1 METLLEKHWHHR
13 PPEEV
18 ADLLKTERDKGLDLL
33 EVRARQEHFG
43 PNALTPRKTHGPIM
57 RFLLQFAQPL
67 VIILVAAGLVTGF
80 IVEWADASVI
90 LGVVLINAFIGFI
103 QESKAVGAIEAL
115 ARSMTTGANV
125 LRTGQVQTVSSEEL
139 VPGDI
144 VVLQSGDRV
153 PADLRLFQIRELRV
167 DESVLT
173 GESIPV
179 EKALGQLEMETVLA
193 DRRNMAYASTLVTY
207 GQARGIVA
215 ATGDRTEMGRISQLI
230 SAVPSLETPLTRRI
244 AHFSRILLFVILA
257 LGALTFGAG
266 LLHGEKVIDMF
277 MAAVALTV
285 GAIPEGLPAAVT
297 IILAVGVS
305 RMAKRRT
312 IIRRLPAVETLG
324 STTVVCSDK
333 TGTLTENQMT
343 VRQIVSGAKVYDIS
357 GSGYEPSGSI
367 TLEGRPIDLGLSPA
381 LVECLRAGLL
391 CNDSRL
397 VADNGRWTVEGDPTE
412 GALIVSARKMGLA
425 EEAEKLAL
433 PRLDTIPFE
442 SEHQYMATLHATQES
457 GAALAYVKGSLES
470 VLARCTA
477 SLDSSGGVVPL
488 DEEKVRSAAEALA
501 RKGLRVLAFARASFS
516 GDRAS
521 ISHRDISGGLVF
533 IGLQGMIDPP
543 RPEAVAAVQA
553 CQRAG
558 IEVKMITGDH
568 ALTASAIAQQI
579 GLYRNPGSCSP
590 DCHVLTGK
598 ALEELSDQELI
609 DVVPDTEVFAR
620 VSPEQ
625 KLRLVRALQTRG
637 HIVAMTG
644 DGVNDAPALKQ
655 ADIGVAMGIMG
666 TEVAKESADM
676 VLTDDN
682 FASIEAA
689 VEEGRC
695 VFDNLVKFLVWAL
708 PTNLGQGL
716 VILGAVLAGLP
727 LPILPVQSLWINMT
741 TAGSLGLMLAFEPK
755 EPGIMTRPP
764 RNPLSPILSGELLF
778 RILLVGFLLLVAAF
792 GLFEWEE
799 LSGASHAEARTA
811 AVNAFS
817 VISALYLLNCRSM
830 NSSSFTTNPFKNA
843 WIPLGIVAMISIQVA
858 FTHAPFMN
866 EFFHSAPIGGESWVR
881 IVAVGVAAHVIVEI
895 EKWFFRRKRVLGEKT
910 TDEDASHRISGGE
923 ENPAWTG
930 GGSRGGA

>member
-13 PPEEV
+13 PSEDV
-18 ADLLKTERDKGLDLL
+18 ADLLKTNIDKGLDLL
-33 EVRARQEHFG
+33 EAQARQKHFG
-43 PNALTPRKTHGPIM
+43 PNVLTPKKTHGPVM

-67 VIILVAAGLVTGF
+67 IIILIAAGLVTGF

-90 LGVVLINAFIGFI
+90 LGVVLINAVIGFI
-103 QESKAVGAIEAL
+103 QESKAAGAIEAL
-115 ARSMTTGANV
+115 ARSMTTKANV
-125 LRTGQVQTVSSEEL
+125 VRSGRVQTLSSEEL

-144 VVLQSGDRV
+144 VLLQSGDRV
-153 PADLRLFQIRELRV
+153 PADLRLFQLRELRV

-179 EKALGQLEMETVLA
+179 EKARGELGTETVLA
-193 DRRNMAYASTLVTY
+193 ERRNMAYASTLVTY
-207 GQARGIVA
+207 GQARGIVV

-244 AHFSRILLFVILA
+244 AHFSKILLFVILG

-266 LLHGEKVIDMF
+266 LLHGEKVVDMF

-285 GAIPEGLPAAVT
+285 GSIPEGLPAAVT

-305 RMAKRRT
+305 RMAKRRA

-324 STTVVCSDK
+324 STTVICSDK

-343 VRQIVSGAKVYDIS
+343 VRQVFSAGNVYDVS

-367 TLEGRPIDLGLSPA
+367 MLEGRPVDRGLSPA

-391 CNDSRL
+391 CNDSRV
-397 VADNGRWTVEGDPTE
+397 VAENGRWTVEGDPTE
-412 GALIVSARKMGLA
+412 GALIVSARKMELA
-425 EEAEKLAL
+425 EEAENLAL

-442 SEHQYMATLHATQES
+442 SEHQYMATLHATQEP
-457 GAALAYVKGSLES
+457 GEALAYVKGSLES

-477 SLDSSGGVVPL
+477 SLDSSGVTVPL
-488 DEEKVRSAAEALA
+488 NHEEVRSAAEALA
-501 RKGLRVLAFARASFS
+501 RKGLRVLAFARASFK
-516 GDRAS
+516 GERAS
-521 ISHRDISGGLVF
+521 ISHQDISGGLVF
-533 IGLQGMIDPP
+533 TGLQGMIDPP
-543 RPEAVAAVQA
+543 RHEAVAAVQA
-553 CQRAG
+553 CQKAG

-568 ALTASAIAQQI
+568 ALTAAAIAQQI
-579 GLYRNPGSCSP
+579 GLYRNPESCSL

-598 ALEELSDQELI
+598 NLETFSDQEFI

-655 ADIGVAMGIMG
+655 ADIGVAMGITG
-666 TEVAKESADM
+666 TEVAKEAADM

-716 VILGAVLAGLP
+716 VILAAVLAGLP

-755 EPGIMTRPP
+755 ELGIMARPP
-764 RNPLSPILSGELLF
+764 RNPLSPILSRELLF
-778 RILLVGFLLLVAAF
+778 RILLVGFLLLVTAF

-799 LSGASHAEARTA
+799 LRGASHAEARTV
-811 AVNAFS
+811 AVNAFA

-830 NSSSFTTNPFKNA
+830 NTVSFTTDALKNA
-843 WIPLGIVAMISIQVA
+843 WVPVGIVTMIAIQVA

-866 EFFHSAPIGGESWVR
+866 KFFHSAPIGGESWAR
-881 IVAVGVAAHVIVEI
+881 IVAVGVAAHLIVEV
-895 EKWFFRRKRVLGEKT
+895 EKWLFRKKRVSGQRT
-910 TDEDASHRISGGE
+910 TDENASPRIPGGK
-923 ENPAWTG
+923 
-930 GGSRGGA
+930 

>member
-90 LGVVLINAFIGFI
+90 LGVVLVNAFIGFI

-125 LRTGQVQTVSSEEL
+125 LRTGQVHTVSSEEL

-153 PADLRLFQIRELRV
+153 PADLRLFQLRELRV

-179 EKALGQLEMETVLA
+179 EKALGQLEMEAVLS

-207 GQARGIVA
+207 GQARGIVV
-215 ATGDRTEMGRISQLI
+215 ATGDRTEMGRISRLI

-244 AHFSRILLFVILA
+244 AHFSKILLFVILA

-266 LLHGEKVIDMF
+266 LLHGEEVIDMF

-305 RMAKRRT
+305 RMAKRRA

-343 VRQIVSGAKVYDIS
+343 VRQIVSGAKAYDIS

-367 TLEGRPIDLGLSPA
+367 TLEGRAIDLGFSPA
-381 LVECLRAGLL
+381 LLECLRAGLL

-488 DEEKVRSAAEALA
+488 DEEQVRSEAEALA
-501 RKGLRVLAFARASFS
+501 RKGLRVLAFARASFN

-521 ISHRDISGGLVF
+521 ISHQDISGGLVF

-579 GLYRNPGSCSP
+579 GLYRNPGSCSL
-590 DCHVLTGK
+590 DCHVLSGK
-598 ALEELSDQELI
+598 ALEELSDQELM

-689 VEEGRC
+689 V
-695 VFDNLVKFLVWAL
+695 
-708 PTNLGQGL
+708 
-716 VILGAVLAGLP
+716 
-727 LPILPVQSLWINMT
+727 
-741 TAGSLGLMLAFEPK
+741 
-755 EPGIMTRPP
+755 
-764 RNPLSPILSGELLF
+764 
-778 RILLVGFLLLVAAF
+778 
-792 GLFEWEE
+792 
-799 LSGASHAEARTA
+799 
-811 AVNAFS
+811 
-817 VISALYLLNCRSM
+817 
-830 NSSSFTTNPFKNA
+830 
-843 WIPLGIVAMISIQVA
+843 
-858 FTHAPFMN
+858 
-866 EFFHSAPIGGESWVR
+866 
-881 IVAVGVAAHVIVEI
+881 
-895 EKWFFRRKRVLGEKT
+895 
-910 TDEDASHRISGGE
+910 
-923 ENPAWTG
+923 
-930 GGSRGGA
+930 

>member
-1 METLLEKHWHHR
+1 METLLQKHWHHSSI
-13 PPEEV
+13 EEV
-18 ADLLKTERDKGLDLL
+18 AHLVRTDRDKGLDIL
-33 EVRARQEHFG
+33 EVRGRQEHFG
-43 PNALTPRKTHGPIM
+43 PNVLTPRKTHGPIV
-57 RFLLQFAQPL
+57 RFLMQFAQPL
-67 VIILVAAGLVTGF
+67 VIILIAAGLVTGF
-80 IVEWADASVI
+80 IVEWSDAGVI
-90 LGVVLINAFIGFI
+90 LGVVLINAIIGFI

-115 ARSMTTGANV
+115 ARSMTTGATV
-125 LRTGQVQTVSSEEL
+125 LRASQIQTVSSEEL
-139 VPGDI
+139 VPGD
-144 VVLQSGDRV
+144 VVILQSGDRV
-153 PADLRLFQIRELRV
+153 PADLRLFQVRELRI

-179 EKALGQLEMETVLA
+179 EKALGELDTETVLA

-207 GQARGIVA
+207 GQARGFVVA
-215 ATGDRTEMGRISQLI
+215 TADRTEMGRISQLI

-244 AHFSRILLFVILA
+244 AHFSKILLLAILA
-257 LGALTFGAG
+257 LGMLTFGAG
-266 LLHGEKVIDMF
+266 LLHGENIIDMF

-305 RMAKRRT
+305 RMAKRRA

-324 STTVVCSDK
+324 STTVICSDK

-343 VRQIVSGAKVYDIS
+343 VREIVAGGENFFIS
-357 GSGYEPSGSI
+357 GSGYEPSGSV
-367 TLEGRPIDLGLSPA
+367 TSANPPVDPKASHA
-381 LVECLRAGLL
+381 LLECLRAGLL

-397 VADNGRWTVEGDPTE
+397 VNDNGRWMVEGDPTE
-412 GALIVSARKMGLA
+412 GALIVSARKMELFV
-425 EEAEKLAL
+425 ESENQDL

-442 SEHQYMATLHATQES
+442 SEHQYMATLHAQRDA
-457 GAALAYVKGSLES
+457 GKALAYVKGSLES
-470 VLARCTA
+470 VLARCTT
-477 SLDSSGGVVPL
+477 SLDTSGDMVPL
-488 DEEKVRSAAEALA
+488 VEGSVKEAAEVMAG
-501 RKGLRVLAFARASFS
+501 KGLRVLAFARASLD
-516 GDRAS
+516 GDRTS
-521 ISHRDISGGLVF
+521 IHHGDVSARLVF
-533 IGLQGMIDPP
+533 VGLQGMIDPP
-543 RPEAVAAVQA
+543 RLEAVAAVHA

-558 IEVKMITGDH
+558 IDVKMITGDH

-590 DCHVLTGK
+590 ICHVLTGK
-598 ALEELSDQELI
+598 TLESLSDQELL
-609 DVVPDTEVFAR
+609 DVVSETEVFAR

-637 HIVAMTG
+637 QVVAMTG

-655 ADIGVAMGIMG
+655 ADIGVAMGITG

-716 VILGAVLAGLP
+716 VILAAVLAGLP

-764 RNPLSPILSGELLF
+764 RNPTSPILSKELIF

-792 GLFEWEE
+792 GLFEWEVFTG
-799 LSGASHAEARTA
+799 STHAQARTV
-811 AVNAFS
+811 AVNAFA
-817 VISALYLLNCRSM
+817 VISTLYLLNCRSL
-830 NSSSFTTNPFKNA
+830 NAFSLASNPFRNA
-843 WIPLGIVAMISIQVA
+843 WIPLGILSMIIIQVA
-858 FTHAPFMN
+858 FTHTPFMN
-866 EFFHSAPIGGESWVR
+866 DFFHSAPIRWESWAS
-881 IVAVGVAAHVIVEI
+881 IVAVAVGAHLIVEM
-895 EKWFFRRKRVLGEKT
+895 EKWVFRRRKATAVET
-910 TDEDASHRISGGE
+910 Y
-923 ENPAWTG
+923 ENQ
-930 GGSRGGA
+930 GSRQLPESEKKLE